1 MREALARIDNDYVL
15 SEPRRKGAK
24 RTGVFGFLR
33 RPKQAAAFTVKHAR
47 FFLAAIFSGLLAVVL
62 LNALVWQK
70 SRHPAPLFAH
80 LIPIDSDAA
89 PKAVEA
95 RNEATAPAA
104 PAPMPMARPSAP
116 QAAAPEQTL
125 NAPHGRDP
133 MAEAAELQAQKP
145 AAAHDP
151 IAQLLR
157 SAPPAESSKS
167 ILAAQRALMKL
178 GYVVK
183 PDGAAGPAFRQ
194 ALEQFERDHSL
205 PVHGTLSSKVMRE
218 LSSQSGIAVE

>member
-1 MREALARIDNDYVL
+1 MREALARIDNDFVL
-15 SEPRRKGAK
+15 SEPRRKSAK
-24 RTGVFGFLR
+24 RTGMFGFLR
-33 RPKQAAAFTVKHAR
+33 RPWQAAAFAAKHSKFILGAV
-47 FFLAAIFSGLLAVVL
+47 FTGLLAVVL

-80 LIPIDSDAA
+80 VIPVETDMALKA
-89 PKAVEA
+89 PEM
-95 RNEATAPAA
+95 RSETAA
-104 PAPMPMARPSAP
+104 PAPVSRPVTPPAL
-116 QAAAPEQTL
+116 AAAPEQTS

-133 MAEAAELQAQKP
+133 MAEAAELQTQKP
-145 AAAHDP
+145 AASRDP
-151 IAQLLR
+151 IAQLLK

-183 PDGAAGPAFRQ
+183 TDGAAGPAFRQ
-194 ALEQFERDHSL
+194 ALEQFERDRSL
-205 PVHGTLSSKVMRE
+205 PVHGTLSPKIMRE